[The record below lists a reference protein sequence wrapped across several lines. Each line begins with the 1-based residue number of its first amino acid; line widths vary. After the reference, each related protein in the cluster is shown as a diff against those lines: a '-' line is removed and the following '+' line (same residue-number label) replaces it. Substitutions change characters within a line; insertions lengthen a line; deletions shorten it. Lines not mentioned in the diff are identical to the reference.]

1 VREAFEGAIRRGP
14 PKNFSVRV
22 VRTTDD
28 ALEATITDDAP
39 GERRKRSIEVLE
51 ERART
56 LHAALT
62 VEQADEGTT
71 MRLVL
76 PTYAGSE

>member
-1 VREAFEGAIRRGP
+1 VRILSAGDEG
-14 PKNFSVRV
+14 
-22 VRTTDD
+22 
-28 ALEATITDDAP
+28 LEVTISDDAP

-56 LHAALT
+56 LHAKLS
-62 VEQADEGTT
+62 VDQADSGTT
-71 MRLVL
+71 MKLVL